1 MSILALQRLSMGVIL
16 KCAPTVKWQLMR
28 GRHAVGRTV
37 ADSSGQHQ
45 DEGSTLT
52 KTGAGTLELTASGTT
67 QSAVRVEEGTL
78 KGDVADIFLML
89 RHCGSVMGQ
98 RSLLARIRIFS
109 QLMLLPAALST
120 SAMVRFCA

>member
-1 MSILALQRLSMGVIL
+1 M
-16 KCAPTVKWQLMR
+16 
-28 GRHAVGRTV
+28 

-78 KGDVADIFLML
+78 KGDVADILPYASSL
-89 RHCGSVMGQ
+89 WVGDGQ

-109 QLMLLPAALST
+109 QLMLFPAALST

>member
-1 MSILALQRLSMGVIL
+1 MEITSDVDTRSDAAGHGRDIEMRADGEVAVDAGVDTQWGALM
-16 KCAPTVKWQLMR
+16 
-28 GRHAVGRTV
+28 

-78 KGDVADIFLML
+78 KGDVADI
-89 RHCGSVMGQ
+89 
-98 RSLLARIRIFS
+98 
-109 QLMLLPAALST
+109 LPLCFVT
-120 SAMVRFCA
+120 VGR